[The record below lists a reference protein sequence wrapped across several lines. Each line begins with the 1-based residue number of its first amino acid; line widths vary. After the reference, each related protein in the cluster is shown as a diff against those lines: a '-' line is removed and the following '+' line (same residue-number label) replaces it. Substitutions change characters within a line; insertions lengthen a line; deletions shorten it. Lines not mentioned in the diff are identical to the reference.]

1 MHNYFFA
8 ATICTFTLIYA
19 VTRGNVDDQHHTMAR
34 PLPPCSG
41 NPKSLASYVM
51 DFFRS
56 RWPTPKT
63 HGHLRMPSTP
73 GVGYYSGRYRIFPAR
88 RQMHGNASRRA
99 RIGLRQPPRPS
110 DRRRVGIDVCGGGSS
125 FVWRLAGRLNP
136 PTGDMPRV
144 TAGGTYRNG
153 H

>member
-1 MHNYFFA
+1 MHNYLFA

-51 DFFRS
+51 NCFCS
-56 RWPTPKT
+56 RWQTPKT
-63 HGHLRMPSTP
+63 HGHLRMPSSP
-73 GVGYYSGRYRIFPAR
+73 GVGYYSGRYRIFPAQ

-99 RIGLRQPPRPS
+99 RIGLRHPPRPS
-110 DRRRVGIDVCGGGSS
+110 DRRREGMDVCGWVSA
-125 FVWRLAGRLNP
+125 FVCRLARRLNQR
-136 PTGDMPRV
+136 TGDKRSVGPDLQY
-144 TAGGTYRNG
+144 TETT
-153 H
+153 

>member
-51 DFFRS
+51 DFFPLAVADAQDPWASADALNARS
-56 RWPTPKT
+56 EGPQPSLHIILCAARDAWKSMIIRRGE
-63 HGHLRMPSTP
+63 HG
-73 GVGYYSGRYRIFPAR
+73 SGCGSLHAR
-88 RQMHGNASRRA
+88 
-99 RIGLRQPPRPS
+99 
-110 DRRRVGIDVCGGGSS
+110 
-125 FVWRLAGRLNP
+125 
-136 PTGDMPRV
+136 PTGDVRACTYAEGGVLFRLAPRWLSDSV
-144 TAGGTYRNG
+144 HRPNAPHCYVW
-153 H
+153 

>member
-51 DFFRS
+51 EFFFAR
-56 RWPTPKT
+56 
-63 HGHLRMPSTP
+63 G
-73 GVGYYSGRYRIFPAR
+73 GRR
-88 RQMHGNASRRA
+88 
-99 RIGLRQPPRPS
+99 PRPMGIYGCPH
-110 DRRRVGIDVCGGGSS
+110 RRELGTTAAATEYFLHSARCMVMRRGEHGSGCGTPHA
-125 FVWRLAGRLNP
+125 R
-136 PTGDMPRV
+136 PTGDARAWTCAV
-144 TAGGTYRNG
+144 GSQLSFAASLAV
-153 H
+153 

>member
-51 DFFRS
+51 EFFS
-56 RWPTPKT
+56 LAVADAQDPWA
-63 HGHLRMPSTP
+63 STDALIA
-73 GVGYYSGRYRIFPAR
+73 GSWVL
-88 RQMHGNASRRA
+88 Q
-99 RIGLRQPPRPS
+99 RPLQNIS
-110 DRRRVGIDVCGGGSS
+110 C
-125 FVWRLAGRLNP
+125 
-136 PTGDMPRV
+136 
-144 TAGGTYRNG
+144 TAPDAW
-153 H
+153 